1 MTDEQ
6 AVRNLAL
13 SYVQAMAFGNEGELR
28 AAFHPDAAIIGNYQ
42 NALEWLSL
50 AGFIEA
56 ILAETPAAAGSTPF
70 CDVQSATVIGDT
82 ACVTVV
88 DEFAGL
94 RFTDILSMV
103 KVAGSW
109 KIVNKVYYIHR

>member
-6 AVRNLAL
+6 AVRNLAFT
-13 SYVQAMAFGNEGELR
+13 YVQAMAFGDEDQLR
-28 AAFHPDAAIIGNYQ
+28 TAFHPDAAIIGNYQ

-50 AGFIEA
+50 DGFIEA
-56 ILAETPAAAGSTPF
+56 ILADPPATAGSTPL

-103 KVAGSW
+103 KLGDAW
-109 KIVNKVYYIHR
+109 KIVNKVYYIHP

>member
-6 AVRNLAL
+6 AVRDLAFL
-13 SYVQAMAFGNEGELR
+13 YVHAMAFGKEGELR

-42 NALEWLSL
+42 NDLEWLSL
-50 AGFIEA
+50 DAFIGA
-56 ILAETPAAAGSTPF
+56 IIAETPATPRSTPV

-82 ACVTVV
+82 ACVTVI

-103 KVAGSW
+103 KVAGNW
-109 KIVNKVYYIHR
+109 KIVNKVYYINP

>member
-6 AVRNLAL
+6 TVRNLAF
-13 SYVQAMAFGNEGELR
+13 SYVQAMAFGKEAELR

-50 AGFIEA
+50 ESFIEA
-56 ILAETPAAAGSTPF
+56 ILAETPATAGSTPV
-70 CDVQSATVIGDT
+70 CDVQSATVTGDT

-109 KIVNKVYYIHR
+109 KIVNKVYYLHP